1 LLIVGR
7 WSTQEGCNPEGEAIF
22 KGKQYRKGSNMI
34 NHKLVL
40 PEHLNH
46 YGYLFGGYLLQ
57 WVDEYAYITANLDFP
72 GHRFVTI
79 GLDNVVFRKSI
90 RMGSVLKFDIKRS
103 RLGNSSASYNVKVF
117 SDSIESGEEELV
129 FDTNITFVNVDEE
142 GKKHAIREASRV

>member
-1 LLIVGR
+1 
-7 WSTQEGCNPEGEAIF
+7 
-22 KGKQYRKGSNMI
+22 MI

-46 YGYLFGGYLLQ
+46 YGYLFGGYLLH

-90 RMGSVLKFDIKRS
+90 RLGSVLKFDINRTRK
-103 RLGNSSASYNVKVF
+103 GNSSAAYNVKVF

-142 GKKHAIREASRV
+142 GQKQTIKEGTK

>member
-1 LLIVGR
+1 
-7 WSTQEGCNPEGEAIF
+7 
-22 KGKQYRKGSNMI
+22 MI

-46 YGYLFGGYLLQ
+46 YGYLFGGYLLH

-90 RMGSVLKFDIKRS
+90 RMGSVLKFDINRS
-103 RLGNSSASYNVKVF
+103 RLGGTSASYNVKVF
-117 SDSIESGEEELV
+117 SDSIESGEVELV
-129 FDTNITFVNVDEE
+129 FDTNITFVNIDEE
-142 GKKHAIREASRV
+142 GNKMAIRSDGGKSS